1 MEIDGKFVGNTPS
14 SLVLTPGDHTV
25 VVRKNGY
32 MEWERTVHVTGGSV
46 NLIADWRS
54 SRLKAKGSVRGA
66 PFLAI
71 CLSSGAKALRTV
83 LSVPASAPQYLST

>member
-46 NLIADWRS
+46 NLIAE
-54 SRLKAKGSVRGA
+54 LAK
-66 PFLAI
+66 
-71 CLSSGAKALRTV
+71 
-83 LSVPASAPQYLST
+83 Q